1 MASLILPD
9 SNTFLQLRQAN
20 QRHVPEVPQPHKMT
34 VGELGNIALIGT
46 NLLGKTAEM
55 ASRGIGE
62 LQRRVQEQEAID
74 QRGAEIAQFR
84 MNQNRLRQGEGFG
97 LQQAR
102 ERMIAEGGRTP
113 MAFDAQGNPVA
124 EQDEQGQP
132 LPKYAQD
139 ISYPSN
145 LMLPRAQ
152 RETPAYDPSI
162 DTTRPPGP
170 KEKWTREGVNT
181 GIPQLAPEQI
191 AMGAQQSGDIGRQ
204 IDGGD
209 TLNMAEPRPL
219 RTLAQLRMD
228 ALKAGL
234 TNNAG
239 EKARVLEDLAALG
252 GGAYA
257 PQSFEDVLSGGG
269 QENTLKEFSHTLN
282 PAHALSPE
290 QLALMLARTENA
302 RARTVGQNQK
312 NEVFADTGAATAQ
325 ANRDKARA
333 AADVAAGTV
342 QSQIGNAGSEA
353 ALKAEQAKNAPAE
366 FESKQ
371 GLRKSQTEENRARAI
386 ADIEGS
392 VGGLGKAKK
401 QLALAQA
408 FANYANAHLNNART
422 KTELSGDTAA
432 GKIRERMT
440 ATSEGRLLL
449 GKQALDQ
456 KVKAKEITPAEAK
469 ILGHLQ
475 ALMESAESEQLLP
488 ETAEEISKLHPDL
501 DLAGVDKM
509 LAQNIHENDKTR
521 VRKAKKDKDIKR
533 AKEQGLNI
541 LLYKSPELLELYA
554 PYFEVD
560 PLNPEL

>member
-1 MASLILPD
+1 MCSSDLD

-46 NLLGKTAEM
+46 NLLGKTADM

-401 QLALAQA
+401 QQA
-408 FANYANAHLNNART
+408 FSQAVANYANAHLNNARA

-432 GKIRERMT
+432 GRIRERMT
-440 ATSEGRLLL
+440 ATTEGRLLL
-449 GKQALDQ
+449 GKQALEQ
-456 KVKAKEITPAEAK
+456 KVKAKEITPADAK

-475 ALMESAESEQLLP
+475 ALMEGASSDEMLP
-488 ETAEEISKLHPDL
+488 ETSSEISKLYPDL
-501 DLAGVDKM
+501 DLAAVDK
-509 LAQNIHENDKTR
+509 LVVENVQANQKTR
-521 VRKAKKDKDIKR
+521 LRSNKKQQDIKR

-541 LLYKSPELLELYA
+541 LLNKSPELLELYA